1 MFSLPLRNTKG
12 KKMAEPSDALVPP
25 PPVEGIDEVTTTT
38 ATTTRTTTTEEDRAT
53 ETTTNNEGSGK
64 KETAIPKAKKT
75 WATSSLSSISSTS
88 SPSKPKQSLLSIM
101 AQEEKL
107 SREEKQKQDRL
118 HQQRKAEQ
126 EKRQEEYQIQQAIQA
141 SKQEE
146 DDLLTAMRLSMMEM
160 NTPNTTAAAAAYAIE
175 SDTAATAAAAA
186 PTAIGEEIAAAASVG
201 DGGGLSPRELALIE
215 QALQEAD
222 AEETNKSLLLAMQL
236 QSEEDSKKLP
246 ATEHQGNVRTISR
259 AHYLAEQQ
267 FGAVGGKKHFF
278 DQDDPWNVVQQAQ
291 PQGFRMNTNHAA
303 DEEGAWTRLDGNT
316 IIGPNNEIRTK
327 HDVEL
332 QGLANAH
339 RLQLDLEDFS
349 GNTKVGNKA
358 FNSFKQTMQ
367 KSTKKGVATSGQGR
381 AQTDSE
387 KTKQGALDSR
397 VRIHISK
404 AINNGMLNKLNGCV
418 KEGKE
423 ALVYHGEEGR
433 GQLVQEKTNTTLT
446 LVDNKGFDVA
456 VKIFKRIQEFR
467 NRGQYVDG
475 DPRYDGK
482 EFSRSSERRQ
492 LEMWAEK
499 EFRNLVRAHRAGVPV
514 PKPLHYKE
522 NVLFLRFLGQDGWP
536 SPQLRELT
544 MKKGSKKWKLLYE
557 QTMEAVQKLYTDAK
571 LVHGDLSEY
580 NIMVCPSKYV
590 SDNTSNVV
598 TTDKDGE
605 EDSLRIAL
613 IDFGQAVDLRHPD
626 ATTLLERD
634 LSRVKHFFDRMG
646 ITTLSITAAMK
657 YCGTQDARFEQT

>member
-1 MFSLPLRNTKG
+1 
-12 KKMAEPSDALVPP
+12 MAEPSDALVPP

-267 FGAVGGKKHFF
+267 FGAVGGKKHFL

-303 DEEGAWTRLDGNT
+303 DEEGAWTRLNGNT

-598 TTDKDGE
+598 TNDKDGE